1 MEWYHICCLII
12 VVFYDWQQT
21 VISAGRNSDGVVD
34 ITVKL
39 VSISLNKTW
48 VYLTLFCKCGVVYG
62 EMVMSEEER
71 ERRIISKQLKLRFI
85 IQQYYHLSGCDVDC
99 FFKLK
104 VSTYICARAP
114 RIINSNA
121 SFHSFIKQVACCGMH
136 RMLVGG
142 IFSQLAGS
150 DWFYRY
156 TLYIFYRWSDF
167 IFHIT
172 TPNDHK
178 RSETQQSKTCVL
190 WDGIF
195 TSNKLLLRSSL
206 SSFRHFFVIQQK
218 INNCMNNNS

>member
-1 MEWYHICCLII
+1 M
-12 VVFYDWQQT
+12 
-21 VISAGRNSDGVVD
+21 
-34 ITVKL
+34 
-39 VSISLNKTW
+39 SISNSFLQVWCCIWWDGDERGGEGEKDNIKTTEATIHNTTILSFIW
-48 VYLTLFCKCGVVYG
+48 LWRWLLFQAK
-62 EMVMSEEER
+62 SFN
-71 ERRIISKQLKLRFI
+71 L
-85 IQQYYHLSGCDVDC
+85 
-99 FFKLK
+99 
-104 VSTYICARAP
+104 CARAP